1 MKKNKL
7 FIIGLVTVFVALLSL
22 TLVSSTFA
30 KYVTTSTGT
39 DTARVAKWGVSISA
53 AGNEAF
59 SKDYSTDDTSVTG
72 IASSVIS
79 STEDKVIAPGTKG
92 TFAAVT
98 VTGKPEVAVKIE
110 RKAEV
115 TLSNWTINT
124 DEFYCPIVITVKLG
138 GTSTEFTQGGATNT
152 AATLEA
158 AIETAINKTINVAP
172 NTDLSGE
179 INSLEI
185 SWKWDFGDGTTDAK
199 DTALGNLDPAPTIT
213 VKVVTTVTQID

>member
-39 DTARVAKWGVSISA
+39 DTARVAKWGVNISA
-53 AGNEAF
+53 AGNDAF
-59 SKDYSTDDTSVTG
+59 SKVYSTDDTSVTG
-72 IASSVIS
+72 IVSSVIS

-92 TFAAVT
+92 TFAAIT
-98 VTGKPEVAVKIE
+98 VSGKPEVAVKIE

-115 TLSNWTINT
+115 TLSNWIINK

-138 GTSTEFTQGGATNT
+138 GTSTAFSQGEATNT
-152 AATLEA
+152 AATLED

-185 SWKWDFGDGTTDAK
+185 SWEWAFGDGTTDAK
-199 DTALGNLDPAPTIT
+199 DTALGNLGTAPTIT

>member
-30 KYVTTSTGT
+30 KYVTTSTGA
-39 DTARVAKWGVSISA
+39 DTARVAKWGVNISA
-53 AGNEAF
+53 AGNDAF
-59 SKDYSTDDTSVTG
+59 SKVYSTDDTSVTG
-72 IASSVIS
+72 IVSSVIS

-92 TFAAVT
+92 TFAAIT
-98 VTGKPEVAVKIE
+98 VSGKPEVAVKIE

-115 TLSNWTINT
+115 TLSNWIINT
-124 DEFYCPIVITVKLG
+124 EFYCPIVITVELG
-138 GTSTEFTQGGATNT
+138 GTSTAFSQGGATNT
-152 AATLEA
+152 AATLED

-179 INSLEI
+179 INSLKI
-185 SWKWDFGDGTTDAK
+185 SWEWAFGDGTTDAK

-213 VKVVTTVTQID
+213 VEVVTTVTQID